1 MAQAKAQKAVAA
13 ASAEGAFKQQV
24 LELSPA
30 AAGAVR
36 NLLQVL
42 LQQQF
47 SLSESPA
54 TCAIENCSKTL
65 LGCVLHT

>member
-13 ASAEGAFKQQV
+13 ASADGAVKHQI

-30 AAGAVR
+30 AAAAVR

-42 LQQQF
+42 LQEFQWHGY
-47 SLSESPA
+47 L
-54 TCAIENCSKTL
+54 
-65 LGCVLHT
+65 